1 MEQLQTVLEMYYSPT
16 MGTTQADSYSVFPIP
31 SYNAGGYFVPAP
43 LATTTAI
50 AYNNEEFI
58 ISTGPFPF
66 PTIPVSS
73 IAQSQTEE
81 ISQMLDN
88 ITFSS
93 PPTSQVT
100 DDNQQPITSIG
111 VTKDTVSE

>member
-16 MGTTQADSYSVFPIP
+16 MTTNQADSYPVFPIP

-43 LATTTAI
+43 LATTAAV
-50 AYNNEEFI
+50 AYNEEFI
-58 ISTGPFPF
+58 IPMGPFPF
-66 PTIPVSS
+66 PTIPVSA
-73 IAQSQTEE
+73 ITQSQTEE

-88 ITFSS
+88 VSFTSL
-93 PPTSQVT
+93 PTSPQVT
-100 DDNQQPITSIG
+100 DDNQQPVTSIG